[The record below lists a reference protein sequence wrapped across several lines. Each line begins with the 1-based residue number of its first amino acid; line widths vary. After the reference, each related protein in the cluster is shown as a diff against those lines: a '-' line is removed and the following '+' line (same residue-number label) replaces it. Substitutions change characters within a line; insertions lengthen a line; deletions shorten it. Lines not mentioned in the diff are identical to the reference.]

1 MTDKHSGFFMGII
14 SRNEIFF
21 WASVLLF
28 FGPLIISY
36 LFAGLLD
43 SILNPVLNNFQQKVN
58 DGTIKLETASLFIN
72 NTTVATYIYVGGLL
86 VGIVTALLLIING
99 AFIGYV
105 ASKVSLADFIIF
117 TLPHGIFE
125 ITGIILAGT
134 AGFKLASIVWH
145 FLNGVTKIKRTI
157 SINTQ
162 IVYLLKV
169 NYSDFKDSLAL
180 FIMAVILLIIA
191 AFIEANLSIVWGQY
205 IQGML

>member
-1 MTDKHSGFFMGII
+1 MGLI

-36 LFAGLLD
+36 LFAGFLD
-43 SILNPVLNNFQQKVN
+43 SILSPVLNNFQQKVN

-72 NTTVATYIYVGGLL
+72 NTSVAIYIYFAGLL

-105 ASKVSLADFIIF
+105 ASKVPLGDFIIF

-145 FLNGVTKIKRTI
+145 FLNDVTKIKRTI

-162 IVYLLKV
+162 IAYLLKA

-205 IQGML
+205 IQSRL

>member
-1 MTDKHSGFFMGII
+1 MTDKHSGFFMGLI

-36 LFAGLLD
+36 LFAGFLD
-43 SILNPVLNNFQQKVN
+43 SILSPVLNNFQQKVN

-72 NTTVATYIYVGGLL
+72 NTSVAIYIYFGGLL

-105 ASKVSLADFIIF
+105 ASKVPLGDFIIF

-145 FLNGVTKIKRTI
+145 FLNDVTKIKRTI

-162 IVYLLKV
+162 IAYLLKA

-205 IQGML
+205 IQSRL

>member
-1 MTDKHSGFFMGII
+1 MGLI

-36 LFAGLLD
+36 LFAGFLD
-43 SILNPVLNNFQQKVN
+43 SILSPVLNNFQQKVN

-72 NTTVATYIYVGGLL
+72 NTSVAIYIYFGGLL

-105 ASKVSLADFIIF
+105 ASKVPLGDFIIF

-145 FLNGVTKIKRTI
+145 FLNDVTKIKRTI

-162 IVYLLKV
+162 IAYLLKA
-169 NYSDFKDSLAL
+169 NYSDFKDSLTL

-205 IQGML
+205 IQSRL

>member
-1 MTDKHSGFFMGII
+1 MTDKHSGFFMGLL

-43 SILNPVLNNFQQKVN
+43 SILSPVLNNFQQKIN
-58 DGTIKLETASLFIN
+58 DGTIKLETVSLFIN
-72 NTTVATYIYVGGLL
+72 NTAVATYIYFGGLL

-105 ASKVSLADFIIF
+105 ASKVPLGDFIIF

-145 FLNGVTKIKRTI
+145 FLNDVTKIKRTI
-157 SINTQ
+157 SIKTQ
-162 IVYLLKV
+162 IAYLLKA

-205 IQGML
+205 IQSRL

>member
-1 MTDKHSGFFMGII
+1 M
-14 SRNEIFF
+14 FF

-36 LFAGLLD
+36 LFAGFLD
-43 SILNPVLNNFQQKVN
+43 SILSPVLNNFQQKVN

-72 NTTVATYIYVGGLL
+72 NTSVAIYIYFGGLL

-105 ASKVSLADFIIF
+105 ASKVPLGDFIIF

-145 FLNGVTKIKRTI
+145 FLNDVTKIKRTI

-162 IVYLLKV
+162 IAYLLKA

-205 IQGML
+205 IQSRL

>member
-1 MTDKHSGFFMGII
+1 MTDKHSGFFMGLI

-36 LFAGLLD
+36 LFAGFLD
-43 SILNPVLNNFQQKVN
+43 SILSPVLNNFQQKVN

-72 NTTVATYIYVGGLL
+72 NTSVAIYIYFGGLL

-105 ASKVSLADFIIF
+105 ASKVPLGDFIIF

-145 FLNGVTKIKRTI
+145 FLNDVTKIKRTI

-162 IVYLLKV
+162 IAYLLKA
-169 NYSDFKDSLAL
+169 NYSDFKDSLTL

-205 IQGML
+205 IQSRL

>member
-1 MTDKHSGFFMGII
+1 MGLI

-36 LFAGLLD
+36 LFAGFLD
-43 SILNPVLNNFQQKVN
+43 SILSPVLNNFQQKVN

-72 NTTVATYIYVGGLL
+72 NTSVAIYIYFGGLL

-105 ASKVSLADFIIF
+105 ASKVPLGDFIIF

-145 FLNGVTKIKRTI
+145 FLNDVTKIKRTI

-162 IVYLLKV
+162 IAYLLKA

-205 IQGML
+205 IQSRL

>member
-1 MTDKHSGFFMGII
+1 MTDKHSGFFMGLI

-36 LFAGLLD
+36 LFAGFLD
-43 SILNPVLNNFQQKVN
+43 SILSPVLNNFQQKVN

-72 NTTVATYIYVGGLL
+72 NTSVAIYIYFGGLL

-105 ASKVSLADFIIF
+105 ASKVPLGDFIIF

-145 FLNGVTKIKRTI
+145 FLNDVTKIKRTI

-162 IVYLLKV
+162 IAYLLKA

-180 FIMAVILLIIA
+180 FIMAVILFIIA

-205 IQGML
+205 IQSRL

>member
-1 MTDKHSGFFMGII
+1 MTDKHSGFFMGLI

-58 DGTIKLETASLFIN
+58 DGSIKLETASLFIN

-86 VGIVTALLLIING
+86 VGIVTALLLTING

-105 ASKVSLADFIIF
+105 ASKVPLGNFIIF

-145 FLNGVTKIKRTI
+145 FLNDVTKIKRTI
-157 SINTQ
+157 SIKTQ
-162 IVYLLKV
+162 IAYLLKV